1 MLTNTEIES
10 LAAKM
15 KVPLGHV
22 GFKDELSA
30 KHLKPNR
37 YYIINLEDSQCKDS
51 KEMNQGSHWTGFEVR
66 ENHNGHKEGLY
77 FDSYGFP
84 PPEYIKKIVK
94 QKFGVSLWHPTKDI
108 QSIVNNACGF
118 YQLAL
123 AHLLHDRRMAN
134 GSLKQVTQEFLS
146 LFEDLNESND
156 YKKNEFILKHFF
168 QATNPEL
175 RKQNEIQIPEIVSTG
190 N

>member
-15 KVPLGHV
+15 KIPLGHV

-30 KHLKPNR
+30 KNLKSNK
-37 YYIINLEDSQCKDS
+37 YYIINLEDSQCPES

-66 ENHNGHKEGLY
+66 ESHNGRKEAIY
-77 FDSYGFP
+77 FDSYGFG

-94 QKFGVSLWHPTKDI
+94 QKYGIPMYYPKKDI
-108 QSIVNNACGF
+108 QSLVNNACGYF
-118 YQLAL
+118 QLAF

-134 GSLKQVTQEFLS
+134 GTLKEISDLFQDMFL
-146 LFEDLNESND
+146 DLNKD
-156 YKKNEFILKHFF
+156 HDFKRNEWVLAHFF
-168 QATNPEL
+168 QSTDPKVRKAVPLPEV
-175 RKQNEIQIPEIVSTG
+175 ISTEK
-190 N
+190 